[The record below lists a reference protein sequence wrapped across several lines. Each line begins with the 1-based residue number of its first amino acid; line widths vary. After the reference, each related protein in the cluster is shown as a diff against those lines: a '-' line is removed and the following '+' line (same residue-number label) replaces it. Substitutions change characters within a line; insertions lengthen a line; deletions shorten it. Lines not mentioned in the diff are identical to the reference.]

1 MLDKHWADKIETKQK
16 SLGTSK
22 TKSALGE
29 FAAGFAASGMLG
41 FDNMMFNSIKQSLS
55 VSANPFSTLIYQATS
70 LKTHAF
76 SWTFFPESV
85 SETNTIRKIVGYF
98 RREMLPEI
106 LSSNKYLLVYPAIF
120 EIMIYPESLQSYMQY
135 KKCVLVGVDVDYTPA
150 GPSFIRTENSVANKG
165 RDADICPAAVTLQ
178 LQFAEVELWTAND
191 FSANESESFDYI
203 NNKPLN
209 VEKPTTV
216 QDAVAASG
224 GGGFSF
230 AGDK

>member
-1 MLDKHWADKIETKQK
+1 MLII
-16 SLGTSK
+16 LYFGT
-22 TKSALGE
+22 GE
-29 FAAGFAASGMLG
+29 GVG
-41 FDNMMFNSIKQSLS
+41 
-55 VSANPFSTLIYQATS
+55 V
-70 LKTHAF
+70 
-76 SWTFFPESV
+76 
-85 SETNTIRKIVGYF
+85 IVGVTV
-98 RREMLPEI
+98 
-106 LSSNKYLLVYPAIF
+106 LVGVTVFVGVIVG
-120 EIMIYPESLQSYMQY
+120 
-135 KKCVLVGVDVDYTPA
+135 VLVGVDVDYTPA
-150 GPSFIRTENSVANKG
+150 GPSFIRTENSVVNKG

-203 NNKPLN
+203 NKPPLN